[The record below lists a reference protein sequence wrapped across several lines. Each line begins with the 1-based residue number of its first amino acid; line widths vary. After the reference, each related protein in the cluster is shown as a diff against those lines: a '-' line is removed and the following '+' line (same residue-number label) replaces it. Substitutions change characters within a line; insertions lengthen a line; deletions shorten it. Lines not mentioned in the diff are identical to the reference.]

1 VVRRTH
7 HCRRC
12 GAAIEPGDVYA
23 VVDVLDAE
31 GRIRE
36 LLCRSCG
43 AGLRAFVD
51 GDDRDGRDDGDG
63 TDGTDGGDDGNA
75 HDTEASGPA
84 SPHREE

>member
-51 GDDRDGRDDGDG
+51 GD
-63 TDGTDGGDDGNA
+63 GGDDGNA

>member
-1 VVRRTH
+1 MVRRTH

-43 AGLRAFVD
+43 TELRAFVD
-51 GDDRDGRDDGDG
+51 GDGD
-63 TDGTDGGDDGNA
+63 A
-75 HDTEASGPA
+75 PDTGAPA
-84 SPHREE
+84 REDPRREE

>member
-1 VVRRTH
+1 MVRRTH

-51 GDDRDGRDDGDG
+51 GDGREDGDDRDDGD
-63 TDGTDGGDDGNA
+63 DGDDREDGDGP
-75 HDTEASGPA
+75 DTEPPA
-84 SPHREE
+84 REDPRER